1 MVGDHLMTKTTV
13 TVCNELAHSCPL
25 KLLFQRLRTG
35 VQPLACNCCLQS
47 IFGALI
53 IISWTQFAVRLLLH
67 GVKLA
72 IILTDQ
78 L

>member
-1 MVGDHLMTKTTV
+1 MTKTTV

-53 IISWTQFAVRLLLH
+53 IIISWTQFAIRLLLH